1 MAVKKPSGRQTVKVA
16 GTAPY
21 SMSTPIRLAL
31 DWTPNT
37 NHTGFYVALAKGT
50 YKKAGLDVQII
61 TPDADNYQLT
71 PAKRVATGQADLAIT
86 PSESVIS
93 FQTNGVPLI
102 AIAAVL
108 ARDASA
114 IVTLKQSGI
123 DRPQQL
129 DGKVYASYGARYEDD
144 IIRQMIQN
152 DGGRGQFIAHQSA
165 RLNIWHAL
173 QTNEADATWIF
184 LPWEGVEADI
194 KGIELNQ
201 FLLDDYEIPYGY
213 SPVLTAHRD
222 WTDQNADALHR
233 FMEATSAGFRFAVE
247 DPDEAAR
254 LLIETAK
261 HPTLTNRNF
270 VEQSQQMI
278 SGYYLDGEGQWGF
291 MHRNV
296 WASFANWLI
305 RNHLLTDTD
314 GELIQRVDAGT
325 LFTNEFLSEVLV
337 LNR

>member
-1 MAVKKPSGRQTVKVA
+1 MNTLL
-16 GTAPY
+16 
-21 SMSTPIRLAL
+21 RLAL

-37 NHTGFYVALAKGT
+37 NHTGFYVALAKGL

-61 TPDADNYQLT
+61 LPDADKYELT
-71 PAKRVATGQADLAIT
+71 PAKRVATGQADLAIA

-93 FQTNGVPLI
+93 FQMNGVPLV

-114 IVTLKQSGI
+114 IVTLKQGGI
-123 DRPQQL
+123 DRPRQL

-152 DGGRGQFIAHQSA
+152 DGGRGQFISHQPA
-165 RLNIWHAL
+165 RLDIWHAL
-173 QTNEADATWIF
+173 LTNEADATWIF

-194 KGIELNQ
+194 KGIDLNQ
-201 FLLDDYEIPYGY
+201 FLLDDYEIPYSY

-222 WTDQNADALHR
+222 RTNQNDETLRR
-233 FMEATSAGFRFAVE
+233 FMDATSAGFRFAVE

-254 LLIETAK
+254 LLMETAK
-261 HPTLTNRNF
+261 HPTLTDRNF
-270 VEQSQQMI
+270 VEQSQQMA
-278 SGYYLDGEGQWGF
+278 SGYYLDSEGQWGF

-296 WASFANWLI
+296 WASFADWLI
-305 RNHLLTDTD
+305 RNHLLIDNN
-314 GELIQRVDAGT
+314 GKLIQRIDAGT
-325 LFTNEFLSEVLV
+325 LFTNEFLTKVPVLSQ
-337 LNR
+337 

>member
-1 MAVKKPSGRQTVKVA
+1 
-16 GTAPY
+16 
-21 SMSTPIRLAL
+21 MSIPIRLAL

-50 YKKAGLDVQII
+50 YQQAGLDVQII
-61 TPDADNYQLT
+61 TPDGDNYQLT
-71 PAKRVATGQADLAIT
+71 PAKRVASGRADLAIT
-86 PSESVIS
+86 PSESVVS
-93 FQTNGVPLI
+93 FRTNGVPLV

-114 IVTLKQSGI
+114 IVTLKQNGI

-144 IIRQMIQN
+144 IVRQIIQN
-152 DGGRGQFIAHQSA
+152 DGGRGQFVSHQSA
-165 RLNIWHAL
+165 RLNTWHAL
-173 QTNEADATWIF
+173 LTNEVDAAWIF

-194 KGIELNQ
+194 KGIDFNR

-222 WTDQNADALHR
+222 WIDQNGNALHR

-247 DPDEAAR
+247 NPDEAAR
-254 LLIETAK
+254 LLMETAQ
-261 HPTLTNRNF
+261 HPTLTDRNF
-270 VEQSQQMI
+270 VEQSQQLV

-296 WASFANWLI
+296 WASFTNWLI
-305 RNHLLTDTD
+305 RNHLLVDKD
-314 GELIQRVDAGT
+314 GELIQHVDAGT
-325 LFTNEFLSEVLV
+325 LFTNEFLSEVPV
-337 LNR
+337 LIR

>member
-1 MAVKKPSGRQTVKVA
+1 
-16 GTAPY
+16 
-21 SMSTPIRLAL
+21 MSIPIRLAL

-37 NHTGFYVALAKGT
+37 NHTGFYVALAKDA
-50 YKKAGLDVQII
+50 YKKAGLDVQLIM
-61 TPDADNYQLT
+61 PNQNDYQLT
-71 PAKRVATGQADLAIT
+71 PAKRVASSQADLGIM

-93 FQTNGVPLI
+93 FQINGVPLV

-123 DRPQQL
+123 DRPSQL

-152 DGGRGQFIAHQSA
+152 DGGRGQFISHQPA
-165 RLNIWHAL
+165 RLHIWDAL
-173 QTNEADATWIF
+173 LTNEADATWIF
-184 LPWEGVEADI
+184 LPWEGIEADI
-194 KGIELNQ
+194 KGIDLNK

-213 SPVLTAHRD
+213 SPVLAAHRD
-222 WTDQNADALHR
+222 WADQNADALHR

-247 DPDEAAR
+247 EPDEAAR

-278 SGYYLDGEGQWGF
+278 SGYYLDGDGQWGF

-305 RNHLLTDTD
+305 RNHLLIDND
-314 GELIQRVDAGT
+314 GELIQRIDVST
-325 LFTNEFLSEVLV
+325 LFTNDYLSEVPV
-337 LNR
+337 LR

>member
-1 MAVKKPSGRQTVKVA
+1 
-16 GTAPY
+16 
-21 SMSTPIRLAL
+21 MSTPIRLAL

-37 NHTGFYVALAKGT
+37 NHTGFYVALAKGL
-50 YKKAGLDVQII
+50 YKQAGLDVQII
-61 TPDADNYQLT
+61 LPDADNYELT

-93 FQTNGVPLI
+93 FQTNGVPLV

-114 IVTLKQSGI
+114 IVTLRQSGI

-144 IIRQMIQN
+144 IVRQMIQN
-152 DGGRGQFIAHQSA
+152 DGGRGQFVSHQPA
-165 RLNIWHAL
+165 RLNIWQAL
-173 QTNEADATWIF
+173 LTNEADATWIF
-184 LPWEGVEADI
+184 LPWEGVEADV

-222 WTDQNADALHR
+222 WTEQNADLLRR
-233 FMEATSAGFRFAVE
+233 FMDATSAGFRFAVE
-247 DPDEAAR
+247 DPDEAAQM
-254 LLIETAK
+254 LIETSK
-261 HPTLTNRNF
+261 HPTLTDRNF

-278 SGYYLDGEGQWGF
+278 SGYYLDGEGQWGL

-305 RNHLLTDTD
+305 RNHLLVDAD
-314 GELIQRVDAGT
+314 GELVQHIDVGT
-325 LFTNEFLSEVLV
+325 LFTNEFLSEVPV
-337 LNR
+337 LSR

>member
-1 MAVKKPSGRQTVKVA
+1 MVKVPV
-16 GTAPY
+16 TAPY
-21 SMSTPIRLAL
+21 RMSIPIRLAL

-37 NHTGFYVALAKGT
+37 NHTGFYVALAKGL
-50 YKKAGLDVQII
+50 YKQTGLDVQII
-61 TPDADNYQLT
+61 LPDEDSYELT
-71 PAKRVATGQADLAIT
+71 PAKRVALGQADLAIT

-93 FQTNGVPLI
+93 FQINGVPLV
-102 AIAAVL
+102 AVAAVL
-108 ARDASA
+108 SRDASA

-152 DGGRGQFIAHQSA
+152 DGGRGQFVSHQPA

-173 QTNEADATWIF
+173 LTNEADATWIF

-222 WTDQNADALHR
+222 WTDQNADALR
-233 FMEATSAGFRFAVE
+233 QFMDATSAGFRFAVE

-254 LLIETAK
+254 LLMETAK

-270 VEQSQQMI
+270 VEQSQQLI
-278 SGYYLDGEGQWGF
+278 AGYYLDGEGQWGI
-291 MHRNV
+291 MHRSV

-305 RNHLLTDTD
+305 RNHLLVDND
-314 GELIQRVDAGT
+314 GELIQHIDAGA
-325 LFTNEFLSEVLV
+325 LFTNEFLSEVPV
-337 LNR
+337 LSR

>member
-1 MAVKKPSGRQTVKVA
+1 MN
-16 GTAPY
+16 
-21 SMSTPIRLAL
+21 TPIRLAL

-37 NHTGFYVALAKGT
+37 IHTGFYVALAKGL
-50 YKKAGLDVQII
+50 YKQTDLDVQII
-61 TPDADNYQLT
+61 LPDEDNYELT
-71 PAKRVATGQADLAIT
+71 PAKRVASGQADLAIT

-93 FQTNGVPLI
+93 FQTNGIPLV

-144 IIRQMIQN
+144 IIRQIIQN
-152 DGGRGQFIAHQSA
+152 DGGRGQFVSHQPA
-165 RLNIWHAL
+165 RLNIWNAL
-173 QTNEADATWIF
+173 LTNEADATWIF

-194 KGIELNQ
+194 KGVELNQ

-222 WTDQNADALHR
+222 WTEQNADVLHR
-233 FMEATSAGFRFAVE
+233 FMDATSAGFRFAVE

-254 LLIETAK
+254 LLMETAK
-261 HPTLTNRNF
+261 HPTLADRNF

-296 WASFANWLI
+296 WMSFTNWLI
-305 RNHLLTDTD
+305 RNHLLVDTD
-314 GELIQRVDAGT
+314 GELVQHIDVGT
-325 LFTNEFLSEVLV
+325 LFTNEFLSEVPV
-337 LNR
+337 LSR

>member
-1 MAVKKPSGRQTVKVA
+1 
-16 GTAPY
+16 
-21 SMSTPIRLAL
+21 MSTPIRLAL

-37 NHTGFYVALAKGT
+37 NHTGFYVALAKGL
-50 YKKAGLDVQII
+50 YKQADLDVQII
-61 TPDADNYQLT
+61 LPDEDNYELT

-86 PSESVIS
+86 PSESVVS
-93 FQTNGVPLI
+93 FQTNGVALV
-102 AIAAVL
+102 AVAAVL

-152 DGGRGQFIAHQSA
+152 DGGRGQFVSHQPS
-165 RLNIWHAL
+165 RLNIWHTL
-173 QTNEADATWIF
+173 LTNEADATWIF

-194 KGIELNQ
+194 RGIDLNQ

-222 WTDQNADALHR
+222 WTEQNADVLRR
-233 FMEATSAGFRFAVE
+233 FMDATSAGFRFAVE

-254 LLIETAK
+254 MLIETAK
-261 HPTLTNRNF
+261 HPSLANRNF
-270 VEQSQQMI
+270 VEQSQQLVA
-278 SGYYLDGEGQWGF
+278 GYYLDGEGQWGF

-305 RNHLLTDTD
+305 RNHLLVDTD
-314 GELIQRVDAGT
+314 GELIQHIDVGT
-325 LFTNEFLSEVLV
+325 LFTNEFLSEVPV
-337 LNR
+337 LSR